1 MISTSMWERENIHPI
16 YCVFSPL
23 FRDISNLDYTF
34 RVCLDRTYFAETEN
48 KKYYSKI
55 IFKCMNSVVGPI
67 FNEKVAETWNLW
79 VYELCTNALFTVEKS
94 TFAVTVLWTVV
105 TLLPETREKKK
116 KSEFINADAALQYIN
131 CFTKTLQDWHFM
143 L

>member
-79 VYELCTNALFTVEKS
+79 VYEQCTNALFTVKKW
-94 TFAVTVLWTVV
+94 TFAVTVQWTVA